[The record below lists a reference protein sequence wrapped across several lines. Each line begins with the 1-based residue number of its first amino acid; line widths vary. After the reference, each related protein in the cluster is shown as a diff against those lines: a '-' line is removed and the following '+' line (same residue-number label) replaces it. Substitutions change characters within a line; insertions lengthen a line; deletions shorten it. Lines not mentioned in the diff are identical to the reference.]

1 MAYTKLNTF
10 HLFAGAGGGILGD
23 LLLGH
28 NPIGACEIEPLASQ
42 ALFAPV
48 LTPQIAL
55 LYTVHATP
63 LPGAGF
69 VGEISQTLPVVTR
82 FTASHE
88 FYDDAHVTVDIII
101 KFMRSLLAQAPDFM
115 HATKVYGFTRV
126 TARRSAAGA
135 RVSACVSGTP
145 ATGRTAGLLCARELR
160 ASCRVPGGAS
170 PPPGARANNTVSIA

>member
-1 MAYTKLNTF
+1 MAS
-10 HLFAGAGGGILGD
+10 H
-23 LLLGH
+23 
-28 NPIGACEIEPLASQ
+28 

-63 LPGAGF
+63 PRAQGSWVKFPKLCLSLL
-69 VGEISQTLPVVTR
+69 VSH
-82 FTASHE
+82 SHE

-145 ATGRTAGLLCARELR
+145 ATGRTPDLCARELR

>member
-1 MAYTKLNTF
+1 MKFPKLC
-10 HLFAGAGGGILGD
+10 LS
-23 LLLGH
+23 LLVSH
-28 NPIGACEIEPLASQ
+28 
-42 ALFAPV
+42 
-48 LTPQIAL
+48 
-55 LYTVHATP
+55 
-63 LPGAGF
+63 
-69 VGEISQTLPVVTR
+69 
-82 FTASHE
+82 SHE

-135 RVSACVSGTP
+135 CTCVGYTGDRAGT
-145 ATGRTAGLLCARELR
+145 GLVRARELR